1 MSIYASCLI
10 LFTCGVH
17 SCSKVILNNN
27 QMKNINLNSQCLCPR
42 VIILRELII
51 LIYYLNRDAAF
62 MVQSLIQYLNKKTTL
77 KNKQIYFYII
87 YYFGILNVWINNLLN
102 QLSTVKYYRRIIINI
117 SIIINN
123 IWYFVIRNIPWN
135 KLFYINK
142 IDVIEK
148 NFKI

>member
-1 MSIYASCLI
+1 
-10 LFTCGVH
+10 
-17 SCSKVILNNN
+17 
-27 QMKNINLNSQCLCPR
+27 MKNINLNSQCLCPR

-62 MVQSLIQYLNKKTTL
+62 MVQSLIQYQNKKTTL
-77 KNKQIYFYII
+77 KNKLIYFYII

>member
-1 MSIYASCLI
+1 
-10 LFTCGVH
+10 
-17 SCSKVILNNN
+17 
-27 QMKNINLNSQCLCPR
+27 MKNINLNSQCLCPR

-135 KLFYINK
+135 KLSYINK

>member
-1 MSIYASCLI
+1 
-10 LFTCGVH
+10 
-17 SCSKVILNNN
+17 
-27 QMKNINLNSQCLCPR
+27 MKNINLNSQCLCPR

-62 MVQSLIQYLNKKTTL
+62 MVQSLIQYQNKKTTL

-102 QLSTVKYYRRIIINI
+102 QLSMVKYYRRIMINI

>member
-1 MSIYASCLI
+1 
-10 LFTCGVH
+10 
-17 SCSKVILNNN
+17 
-27 QMKNINLNSQCLCPR
+27 MKNINLNSQCLCPR

-62 MVQSLIQYLNKKTTL
+62 MVQSLIQYQNKKTTL
-77 KNKQIYFYII
+77 KNKLIYFYII
-87 YYFGILNVWINNLLN
+87 YYFGILNAWINNLLN

>member
-1 MSIYASCLI
+1 M
-10 LFTCGVH
+10 
-17 SCSKVILNNN
+17 
-27 QMKNINLNSQCLCPR
+27 
-42 VIILRELII
+42 
-51 LIYYLNRDAAF
+51 
-62 MVQSLIQYLNKKTTL
+62 
-77 KNKQIYFYII
+77 
-87 YYFGILNVWINNLLN
+87 
-102 QLSTVKYYRRIIINI
+102 VKYYRRIMINI

>member
-1 MSIYASCLI
+1 
-10 LFTCGVH
+10 
-17 SCSKVILNNN
+17 
-27 QMKNINLNSQCLCPR
+27 MKNINLNSQCLCPR

-62 MVQSLIQYLNKKTTL
+62 MVQSLIQYQNKKTTL

>member
-1 MSIYASCLI
+1 
-10 LFTCGVH
+10 
-17 SCSKVILNNN
+17 
-27 QMKNINLNSQCLCPR
+27 MKNINLNSQCLCPR

-51 LIYYLNRDAAF
+51 LIYYLNRDSAF
-62 MVQSLIQYLNKKTTL
+62 MVQSLIYYQNKKTTL
-77 KNKQIYFYII
+77 KNIQIYFYII

-102 QLSTVKYYRRIIINI
+102 QLSMVKYYRRIIINI

>member
-1 MSIYASCLI
+1 
-10 LFTCGVH
+10 
-17 SCSKVILNNN
+17 
-27 QMKNINLNSQCLCPR
+27 MKNINLNSQCLCPR

-62 MVQSLIQYLNKKTTL
+62 MVQSLIQYQNKKTTL

-102 QLSTVKYYRRIIINI
+102 QLSMVKYYRRIIINI